1 MKKIILIGLTML
13 MLLGACSYPIYDE
26 NGKKITDEKE
36 GQAYIERQKKK

>member
-1 MKKIILIGLTML
+1 MKKILVIALAMI

-36 GQAYIERQKKK
+36 GQAYIDRQKK